1 MANNDAPHGF
11 RPYGPVLR
19 AQYYAVP
26 TAPTINIMVNDL
38 VLADLDAYSTPALG
52 YLQGVYD
59 AAVLPT
65 TTGDANPVIGSV
77 LACFDEDMDP
87 IKYIAAGRAGNSTIA
102 GYVLVADHPD
112 QLFEAQEDGDTAAI
126 ESADTSLHFE
136 VVSTTLSEGNTKTGL
151 SYQEIDS
158 NSHNVTATIPI
169 KVHRMA
175 YPDQDTIGS
184 AGCRWVCTINPDCHL
199 YGAGTAL

>member
-38 VLADLDAYSTPALG
+38 VLADLTSVATAKLG
-52 YLQGVYD
+52 QIPSVYD
-59 AAVLPT
+59 AAVLPA

-77 LACFDEDMDP
+77 LACFDENMSP
-87 IKYIAAGRAGNSTIA
+87 IKYVAAARVGDGTTAAYLLI
-102 GYVLVADHPD
+102 ADHPQ
-112 QLFEAQEDGDTAAI
+112 QLFEAQEDGATAAI
-126 ESADTSLHFE
+126 EAADLLLHFE
-136 VVSTTLSEGNTKTGL
+136 VTSTTLSEGNTTTGL

-158 NSHNVTATIPI
+158 DSHNVTATIPV

-175 YPDQDTIGS
+175 YPEQDTIGS
-184 AGCRWVCTINPDCHL
+184 AGCRWVCTINPDCHV